1 MEFKRGCIKAFIE
14 FVNNETK
21 HLPRWKNGMYR
32 EVKRGYGNYLYTQY
46 REMFLNNLRETLKG
60 NLDNGFDYEKWLK

>member
-1 MEFKRGCIKAFIE
+1 
-14 FVNNETK
+14 
-21 HLPRWKNGMYR
+21 MYR